1 MTGVM
6 VSPAKRT
13 KKKSGENGPT
23 YSGVTYDWRD
33 GQPCKENQEEKW
45 RERANIEWSD
55 VRLA

>member
-55 VRLA
+55 I